1 MYEKGGG
8 YGMMQANDNVYKN
21 TDLKE
26 TFESKEKEDSFYT
39 PENKKRLLKSIRQL
53 ETIGGTVHE
62 VNLDD

>member
-1 MYEKGGG
+1 MV
-8 YGMMQANDNVYKN
+8 QANDNVYMN
-21 TDLKE
+21 TDLKKQ
-26 TFESKEKEDSFYT
+26 FEDKENSFYT